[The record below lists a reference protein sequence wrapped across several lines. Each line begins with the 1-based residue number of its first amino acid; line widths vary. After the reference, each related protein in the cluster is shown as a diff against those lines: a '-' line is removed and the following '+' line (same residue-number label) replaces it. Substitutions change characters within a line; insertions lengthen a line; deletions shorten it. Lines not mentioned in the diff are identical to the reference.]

1 MTAVTPVG
9 DEGVACGA
17 QGQSGGRFR
26 TIANFLVRVALW
38 PVRVAKARRSFAPL
52 AQMSDYELQDIGLTR
67 QDLWNVSAFSLDQD
81 PTGYL
86 ARVAADSSRHRRGLG
101 R

>member
-52 AQMSDYELQDIGLTR
+52 AQMSDYELKDIGLTR
-67 QDLWNVSAFSLDQD
+67 QDLWNVSALSLDQD

-86 ARVAADSSRHRRGLG
+86 ARVAADFSRHRRGLG